1 MKILSVYEH
10 TINGSMEE
18 AKDRLITQVIIRTK
32 EDLLKV
38 VSLLNSQCLANEKNK
53 ADKGKYIR
61 YSIELSDVMLIDD
74 FVNNFENI
82 RDNRDIVECNKQLKD
97 SNKYRFIRFK
107 EW

>member
-1 MKILSVYEH
+1 MKTLSVYEH

-18 AKDRLITQVIIRTK
+18 ARDRLVTQVIIRTK

-38 VSLLNSQCLANEKNK
+38 ASLLNSQCLANEKNK

-74 FVNNFENI
+74 FVDNFENI
-82 RDNRDIVECNKQLKD
+82 RNNRDIVECNNNLKD
-97 SNKYRFIRFK
+97 SDKYRFIVFK

>member
-1 MKILSVYEH
+1 MKLLGIYEH

-18 AKDRLITQVIIRTK
+18 AKDRLVTQVIIRTK

-38 VSLLNSQCLANEKNK
+38 ASLLNSQCLANEKNK
-53 ADKGKYIR
+53 ADKDKYIR
-61 YSIELSDVMLIDD
+61 YSIELSDVMPIGD
-74 FVNNFENI
+74 FVDNFENI

>member
-1 MKILSVYEH
+1 MKLLSVYEH

-18 AKDRLITQVIIRTK
+18 ARDRLVTQVIIRTK

-38 VSLLNSQCLANEKNK
+38 ASLLNSQCLANEKNK

-61 YSIELSDVMLIDD
+61 YSIELSDVMPIDD
-74 FVNNFENI
+74 FVDNFEHI
-82 RDNRDIVECNKQLKD
+82 RNNRDIVECNNNLKD
-97 SNKYRFIRFK
+97 SNKYRVIVFK

>member
-18 AKDRLITQVIIRTK
+18 ARDRLVTQVIIRTK

-38 VSLLNSQCLANEKNK
+38 ASLLNSQCLANEKNK

-61 YSIELSDVMLIDD
+61 YSIELSDVMPIDD
-74 FVNNFENI
+74 FVDNFENI
-82 RDNRDIVECNKQLKD
+82 RNNRDIVECNNNLKD
-97 SNKYRFIRFK
+97 SDKYRFIVFK

>member
-1 MKILSVYEH
+1 MKLLGIYEH

-18 AKDRLITQVIIRTK
+18 AKDRLVTQVIIRTK

-38 VSLLNSQCLANEKNK
+38 ASLLNSQCLANEKNK

-61 YSIELSDVMLIDD
+61 YSIELRDVMPIDD

-97 SNKYRFIRFK
+97 SDKYRFIRFK

>member
-1 MKILSVYEH
+1 MKLLGIYEH

-18 AKDRLITQVIIRTK
+18 AKDRLVTQVIIRTK

-38 VSLLNSQCLANEKNK
+38 ASLLNSQCLANEKNK
-53 ADKGKYIR
+53 TDKGKYIR
-61 YSIELSDVMLIDD
+61 YSIKLSNVMPIDD

>member
-1 MKILSVYEH
+1 MKLLGIYEH

-18 AKDRLITQVIIRTK
+18 AKDRLVTQVIIRTK

-38 VSLLNSQCLANEKNK
+38 ASLLNSQCLANEKNK

-61 YSIELSDVMLIDD
+61 YSIKLNDVMSIDD
-74 FVNNFENI
+74 FVDNFENI

-97 SNKYRFIRFK
+97 SDKYRFIRFK

>member
-1 MKILSVYEH
+1 MKLLSVYEH

-18 AKDRLITQVIIRTK
+18 ARDRLVTQVIIRTK

-38 VSLLNSQCLANEKNK
+38 ASLLNSQCLANEKNK

-61 YSIELSDVMLIDD
+61 YSIELSDVMPIDD
-74 FVNNFENI
+74 FVDNFEHI
-82 RDNRDIVECNKQLKD
+82 RNNRDIVECNNNLKD
-97 SNKYRFIRFK
+97 SNKYRFIVFK

>member
-1 MKILSVYEH
+1 MKTLSVYEH

-18 AKDRLITQVIIRTK
+18 AIDRLVTQVIIRTK

-38 VSLLNSQCLANEKNK
+38 VSLLNSQCLANERDKV
-53 ADKGKYIR
+53 DKGKYIR
-61 YSIELSDVMLIDD
+61 YSIELSDIMPIDD
-74 FVNNFENI
+74 FINNFENI

-97 SNKYRFIRFK
+97 SDKYRFIRFK